1 MCNAFEKV
9 NVLIVGCGGLGNEVI
24 KNLIYM
30 NIKNMSI
37 IDYDTIEVSNLH
49 RQLFFTNKDIGEYK
63 VDVISKRI
71 NEKYKDIFIH
81 SYKKNIEFFDAPF
94 FEKFDF
100 IIGCLDNI
108 SSRLYI
114 NNLIFNLKKK
124 EIIYIDG
131 GVEGFKGS
139 IKIVNTRNN
148 FACLQCTVENY
159 ANVNT
164 TAMATITTAM
174 STITTAMPTIT
185 TAMPTITTA
194 MPTITTAMPT
204 ITTAITINSSSNS
217 NSNNNSNNSNNSNS
231 YSYSNNSNSYSYSSN
246 HIKDTFPV
254 CSIINK
260 PKTPEDCI
268 LYVKNISFEKIKKE
282 KFDVNNENHIIWV
295 FEEAKKRAH
304 HFHIDDVSYA
314 LTEQVVRNSIP
325 TIVSTIMVIAS
336 LITSKLYY
344 FVLMSEMGSSN
355 SLGSIHSYTHNYS
368 DILYVGD
375 RGFYLYYY
383 KIYKNPQCVMC
394 NKKRVYFTFKKTETL
409 NKLVQLIR
417 EKYNSDKINISSD
430 SSILFLTSKYISGK
444 TYEQKLNS
452 TFQQLIDKGEITQGG
467 CLNIQTEKFNFLLFL
482 DLE

>member
-164 TAMATITTAM
+164 TAMATITTAT
-174 STITTAMPTIT
+174 STITTAI
-185 TAMPTITTA
+185 
-194 MPTITTAMPT
+194 
-204 ITTAITINSSSNS
+204 
-217 NSNNNSNNSNNSNS
+217 NSNNSNNSNS
-231 YSYSNNSNSYSYSSN
+231 YSYSSNN
-246 HIKDTFPV
+246 IKDTFPV

-268 LYVKNISFEKIKKE
+268 LYVMNISFEKIKKE

-295 FEEAKKRAH
+295 FEEAKKRAR
-304 HFHIDDVSYA
+304 HFHIDDVSYS

-383 KIYKNPQCVMC
+383 KIYKNPHCVMC
-394 NKKRVYFTFKKTETL
+394 NKKRVYFTFKKTDTL

-452 TFQQLIDKGEITQGG
+452 TFQQLIDKGEITQRG

-482 DLE
+482 DFK